1 MTLTD
6 SDKSTVSYMHTHTP
20 EKIRKGM
27 EEKYK
32 DQLKKEWENKGREL
46 RKVFLGYGVSKLKT
60 GSKVESSIS

>member
-6 SDKSTVSYMHTHTP
+6 SDTP

-46 RKVFLGYGVSKLKT
+46 RKAFLGYRVSKLNT
-60 GSKVESSIS
+60 GSKVESSIYQKTKVVF